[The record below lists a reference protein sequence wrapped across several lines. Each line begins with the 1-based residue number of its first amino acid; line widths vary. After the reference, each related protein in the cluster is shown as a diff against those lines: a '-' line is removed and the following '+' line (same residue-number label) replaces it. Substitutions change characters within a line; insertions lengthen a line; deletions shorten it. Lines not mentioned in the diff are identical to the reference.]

1 MSLRPRS
8 LARRSLAAPTLV
20 ATAFALAACGGAAP
34 PTPPPAGAIP
44 AYPGPFTRAHKASS
58 SSSSSRAT
66 DSPAAAFAA
75 LRDRILDQWLRDD
88 PAFARELGLHD
99 FDGKVADYSAAAITA
114 RIARLE
120 QDRQAL
126 AGVNKASLSADDALD
141 LALLTRE
148 VDISLFRLVDLVEWQ
163 RRPQFYKDMFEIDAY
178 LVREYAPLE
187 ERVKKL
193 LEHEKAA
200 LAQVP
205 HIQANLKSPM
215 SRAVVATVIKSY
227 KGYAEYLRGDVLT
240 LTKGVGDAAFQDDL
254 RKTGEALAQ
263 KAIEVATFLE
273 GEVKKGD
280 DSHVLGKARFEK
292 LLAVQEGLS
301 TPLAELEAMGE
312 QNLAENKKA
321 YEALAK
327 KTKLTRPKQ
336 EALFDEATRIMDAS
350 RAFVIDK
357 KLVTI
362 PTEDKAVAKETPP
375 FMRWN
380 SAFLN
385 PPGAFETRAK
395 TAFYYITLPDPTW
408 KKKEQIEYV
417 MPLGILLST
426 TVHEA
431 YPGHF
436 LQNQWIQRA
445 PTRAQKML
453 GSYSFI
459 EGWAHYA
466 EQMIVEEGFGA
477 EDPQNR
483 LGQLS
488 DALLRNCRFVVSIG
502 VHTKGLSLAKAE
514 QRFATDCKQDKATA
528 REQAARAT
536 FDPGYFAYTLGKL
549 QILELRAE
557 AKRRLGASFD
567 ARRFHDALLSHGSP
581 QVPLIRER
589 VLEEIGAR

>member
-1 MSLRPRS
+1 MSLRPRLS
-8 LARRSLAAPTLV
+8 ARRSLLATTSIAA
-20 ATAFALAACGGAAP
+20 ALALSACGGAP
-34 PTPPPAGAIP
+34 PPVPPPASVIP
-44 AYPGPFTRAHKASS
+44 AYSG
-58 SSSSSRAT
+58 AT
-66 DSPAAAFAA
+66 TPARKPAAIEAPASPFAA
-75 LRDRILDQWLRDD
+75 LRDRILDRWLVED
-88 PAFARELGLHD
+88 PAQGRELGLHD

-114 RIARLE
+114 RIARLK
-120 QDRQAL
+120 QDRADL
-126 AGVNKASLSADDALD
+126 AAVSKASLSPDDALD
-141 LALLTRE
+141 LALLLRE
-148 VDISLFRLVDLVEWQ
+148 VDLTLFQLDELGEWQ
-163 RRPQFYKDMFEIDAY
+163 RRPQFYNSIFDVDPY
-178 LVREYAPLE
+178 LVRDYAPLE

-193 LEHEKAA
+193 LAHEKAA
-200 LAQVP
+200 LAQVSN
-205 HIQANLKSPM
+205 IQANLKSPL
-215 SRAVVATVIKSY
+215 SKAVAATSIKSY
-227 KGYAEYLRGDVLT
+227 KGFAEYLRGDVAT
-240 LTKGVGDAAFQDDL
+240 LTKGVGDAAFQSDL
-254 RKTGEALAQ
+254 QQTGEALAK
-263 KAIEVATFLE
+263 KALEVASFLE
-273 GEVKKGD
+273 AEVKKGD
-280 DSHVLGKARFEK
+280 ESHVLGKARFEK

-327 KTKLTRPKQ
+327 KTKLKRPRQ
-336 EALFDEATRIMDAS
+336 EALFSEATRIMDAS
-350 RAFVIDK
+350 RAFLIDK

-408 KKKEQIEYV
+408 KKKEQEEYV

-426 TVHEA
+426 TVHEV

-445 PTRAQKML
+445 PSRAQKML
-453 GSYSFI
+453 GAYSFI

-466 EQMIVEEGFGA
+466 EQMIVDEGFGA
-477 EDPQNR
+477 DDPQSR

-502 VHTKGLSLAKAE
+502 VHTKGLSLARAE
-514 QRFATDCKQDKATA
+514 QRFNADCKQDKATS

-536 FDPGYFAYTLGKL
+536 FDPGYFAYTLGKM
-549 QILELRAE
+549 QILALREE
-557 AKRRLGASFD
+557 AKKKLGDRFSMQ
-567 ARRFHDALLSHGSP
+567 RFHDALLAHGSP
-581 QVPLIRER
+581 PVALIHDR
-589 VLEEIGAR
+589 VLRDLGAL

>member
-1 MSLRPRS
+1 MSLRPR
-8 LARRSLAAPTLV
+8 LAHHSFAAPALF
-20 ATAFALAACGGAAP
+20 AAALALSACGGATP
-34 PTPPPAGAIP
+34 YEPPPAGAIP
-44 AYPGPFTRAHKASS
+44 AYPGPFTAARKAARPAS
-58 SSSSSRAT
+58 
-66 DSPAAAFAA
+66 DSPAGAFAA
-75 LRDRILDQWLRDD
+75 LRDRVLDQWLRDD
-88 PAFARELGLHD
+88 PAQARELGLHD
-99 FDGKVADYSAAAITA
+99 FDGKVGDYSAAAITA
-114 RIARLE
+114 RIARLKH
-120 QDRQAL
+120 DRAEL
-126 AGVNKASLSADDALD
+126 AAVNKASLSPDDALD
-141 LALLTRE
+141 LAMLLRE
-148 VDISLFRLVDLVEWQ
+148 ADLALFRFDDLAEWQ

-178 LVREYAPLE
+178 LIRDYAPLE
-187 ERVKKL
+187 ERLKKL

-200 LAQVP
+200 LGQVS

-215 SRAVVATVIKSY
+215 SKAVVATVIKSY
-227 KGYAEYLRGDVLT
+227 KGYAEYLRGDVVT

-263 KAIEVATFLE
+263 KALEVATYLE

-292 LLAVQEGLS
+292 LLDVQEGLK

-312 QNLAENKKA
+312 QNLQENKKA

-336 EALFDEATRIMDAS
+336 EALFDEATRIMNAS
-350 RAFVIDK
+350 RAFLIEK

-408 KKKEQIEYV
+408 TKKEQIEYV

-445 PTRAQKML
+445 PSRAQKML

-466 EQMIVEEGFGA
+466 EQMIVDEGFGA

-514 QRFATDCKQDKATA
+514 QRFVSDCKQDKATA

-536 FDPGYFAYTLGKL
+536 FDPGYFAYTLGKM
-549 QILELRAE
+549 QILALREE
-557 AKRRLGASFD
+557 AKKALGAKFSLQ
-567 ARRFHDALLSHGSP
+567 RFHDALLSHGSP
-581 QVPLIRER
+581 PVALIHDR
-589 VLEEIGAR
+589 VLRDLATP

>member
-20 ATAFALAACGGAAP
+20 ATALALAACGGAAP
-34 PTPPPAGAIP
+34 PAPPPAGAIP
-44 AYPGPFTRAHKASS
+44 AYPGPFARAPKAP
-58 SSSSSRAT
+58 SRAA
-66 DSPAAAFAA
+66 DSLSPAAAAFAA

-126 AGVNKASLSADDALD
+126 AAVNKASLSADDALD
-141 LALLTRE
+141 LALLLRE
-148 VDISLFRLVDLVEWQ
+148 VDLSLFRLGDLAEWQ

-227 KGYAEYLRGDVLT
+227 KGYAEYLRGDVVT

-263 KAIEVATFLE
+263 KAIEVATYLE

-292 LLAVQEGLS
+292 LLAVQEGLT

-466 EQMIVEEGFGA
+466 EQMIVDEGFGA

-514 QRFATDCKQDKATA
+514 QRFATDCKQDKATS

-536 FDPGYFAYTLGKL
+536 FDPGYFAYTLGKI
-549 QILELRAE
+549 QILNLRDE
-557 AKRRLGASFD
+557 AKKQLGAKFSLQ
-567 ARRFHDALLSHGSP
+567 RFHDALLSHGSP
-581 QVPLIRER
+581 PVALIRER
-589 VLEEIGAR
+589 VLRDLAAP